1 MVREES
7 QRMHVASSI
16 NRGENN
22 DSPREA
28 GEDVSRERGSMVTS
42 VTRFRIKLFFTV
54 RIFFPRLNLNL
65 SL

>member
-7 QRMHVASSI
+7 QRMYFAFSI

-22 DSPREA
+22 DTPRKA
-28 GEDVSRERGSMVTS
+28 GEDVSRERGSMVTH
-42 VTRFRIKLFFTV
+42 FRIKCFFTV